1 MASPGLSEVVTTT
14 LRNRS
19 KTVADNF
26 TTNTALMWRLSQK
39 GKAKPFNG
47 GRTVVHPI
55 VYQRNGTYKR
65 YSGYEQLNISPT
77 DIFTAAEYSLK
88 QAACAISIS
97 GLEMLQ
103 NSGSSQLVDLLEGRI
118 SNAEKTLYD
127 EMAADLYSDGT
138 ADGGKQIL
146 GLQAIVADAGTGTVG
161 GIDSS
166 TYSFWANQFETVT
179 TAFSSSN
186 VQTEMNQLWLKLCR
200 NRSKPDLIIADNLAY
215 TAYWESLQSI
225 QRITNTKMGAAGFEN
240 LKFMSADVVADGG
253 YSDSR
258 YTTGAP
264 ASHMYMLNTEHL
276 FYRPHSQRNFV
287 PLDPDR
293 FSTNQDA
300 LVKLI
305 GWCGVGLACDNRQL
319 QGVIRIA

>member
-26 TTNTALMWRLSQK
+26 TVNTALMWRLSSK

-47 GRTVVHPI
+47 GRTIVHPI
-55 VYQRNGTYKR
+55 TYARNGTYKR
-65 YSGYEQLNISPT
+65 YSGFEQLNIEPS
-77 DIFTAAEYSLK
+77 DIFSASEFNLK
-88 QAACAISIS
+88 QAACAITIS

-103 NSGSSQLVDLLEGRI
+103 NSGPSALIDLLEGRI
-118 SNAEKTLYD
+118 ENAEKTMWD
-127 EMAADLYSDGT
+127 EMAADIYSDGT

-146 GLQAIVADAGTGTVG
+146 GLQALVSDAGTGTVG

-166 TYSFWANQFETVT
+166 THTFWKNQVQTVA

-186 VQTEMNQLWLKLCR
+186 VTPAMNALWLKLCR
-200 NRSKPDLIIADNLAY
+200 NREKPDLIIADNTAY
-215 TAYWESLQSI
+215 TAYWESLQAI

-253 YSDSR
+253 YQDSR
-258 YTTGAP
+258 YTTNGAP
-264 ASHMYMLNTEHL
+264 ASHMYFLNTEYL
-276 FYRPHSQRNFV
+276 MYRPHSQRNFV

-293 FSTNQDA
+293 FSTSQDA

-305 GWCGVGLACDNRQL
+305 GWCGNLTINNRQL
-319 QGVIRIA
+319 QGVIRVA